1 VCESQSALRDQCVAK
16 KKYEMIVDRV
26 EVEPGMARSGLS
38 EQFLTAPAFCYC
50 STYSSEFVMFA
61 FKGKQIK

>member
-1 VCESQSALRDQCVAK
+1 
-16 KKYEMIVDRV
+16 MIVDRV